1 MIWLQAFGFHT
12 ISRLQEQ
19 AELVRAG
26 AAGVCACV
34 VGGSTFKG
42 ENFSFAAADAAKP
55 SEAGFRLSALCC
67 VRTEGFEPAVG
78 LGANLPVAPLRAVSG
93 VEDLGGGEGVVM
105 SVLRLQGDSL

>member
-12 ISRLQEQ
+12 ITRLQEQ
-19 AELVRAG
+19 AEFVRAG
-26 AAGVCACV
+26 AAGVRACV
-34 VGGSTFKG
+34 VEGSTFRG
-42 ENFSFAAADAAKP
+42 ENFNFAAADAAKP
-55 SEAGFRLSALCC
+55 SGKGFRLSFY